1 MSLVE
6 KVIRPEVRALSA
18 YPVPDA
24 KGFVKLDSM
33 ENPYTLSP
41 ALRAELAQRLA
52 QVDVNRYPVPSYSA
66 LKNAIAEHF
75 EVPQGYGLILG
86 NGSDEL
92 ISMLSIACA
101 QPGAR
106 MLAPVPSFVMYAISA
121 KLTGMEFIGVA
132 LRADFT
138 LDKAAMLAAITEHQ
152 PAMTYLSYPNNPT
165 GTLFETADVED
176 IIRAVGDTG
185 IVIVDEAYQP
195 FAQRSFMS
203 RLPEFPNLIVMRTVS
218 KLGMAGIRL
227 GYMSAAPELLAEI
240 EKVRPP
246 YNINVLTETAA
257 LCLLEHAE
265 EFDAQAAQLRA
276 LRSELSSQLAALPGV
291 EVFPSAANFL
301 LVRLTA
307 QDKNEA
313 YGNEV
318 FTKLCEQKILVK
330 NVGRMHDLLRNCLRI
345 NVSTAEENAVLLN
358 ALTLA
363 LKS

>member
-6 KVIRPEVRALSA
+6 KIIRPEVRAMSA

-24 KGFVKLDSM
+24 SGFVKLDSM

-41 ALRAELAQRLA
+41 ALRIELAQRLA
-52 QVDVNRYPVPSYSA
+52 QVDLNRYPVPSYAA
-66 LKNAIAEHF
+66 LKTAIAHHF
-75 EVPQGYGLILG
+75 GVPDGYGLILG

-101 QPGAR
+101 KPGAT
-106 MLAPVPSFVMYAISA
+106 MLAPVPSFVMYALSA
-121 KLTGMEFIGVA
+121 KLTGMEFIGVP
-132 LRADFT
+132 LHADFT
-138 LDKAAMLAAITEHQ
+138 LDKAAMLAAIAEHR

-165 GTLFETADVED
+165 GTLFDALDVEE
-176 IIRAVGDTG
+176 IIRAVGDSG

-195 FAQRSFMS
+195 FAQHSFMS

-257 LCLLEHAE
+257 LCLLEHVE

-276 LRSELSSQLAALPGV
+276 QRLELSSQLARLPGV

-301 LVRLTA
+301 LVRFIS
-307 QDKNEA
+307 QEKNEA

-330 NVGRMHDLLRNCLRI
+330 NVGKMHDLLRNCLRI